1 MGENDYIKLSL
12 GGQPYEFMIPADV
25 AQHIRRKDNLLREL
39 VEASKHMLDS
49 REHVRV
55 SGNRPDVDMFL
66 AANRVL
72 GAVIDKAEQELS
84 DE

>member
-39 VEASKHMLDS
+39 VELNRIMQAAFENEDNVNYEPEMSAEEWIA
-49 REHVRV
+49 EHE
-55 SGNRPDVDMFL
+55 NL
-66 AANRVL
+66 NK
-72 GAVIDKAEQELS
+72 KAKQEIG